1 MLFWDRR
8 VYWGAVL
15 LVVTALRQG
24 RSRGCTVRRLEALC
38 GVTRPT
44 LARWLGYFREA
55 FSQTRAW
62 RWLTGRLVP
71 PVAAEALPA
80 GVVERFV
87 RARGDP
93 EEGLVSCL
101 QALHLGGR

>member
-1 MLFWDRR
+1 M
-8 VYWGAVL
+8 
-15 LVVTALRQG
+15 
-24 RSRGCTVRRLEALC
+24 RRLEALF

-44 LARWLGYFREA
+44 LARWLRYFREA
-55 FSQTRAW
+55 FPQTRAW

-71 PVAAEALPA
+71 PVETQALPA

>member
-1 MLFWDRR
+1 MRFWGRR

-24 RSRGCTVRRLEALC
+24 RSEGCTVERLRALC

-44 LARWLGYFREA
+44 LSRWLRYFREV
-55 FSQTRAW
+55 FPQTRAW
-62 RWLTGRLVP
+62 RCLTGRLP
-71 PVAAEALPA
+71 PVAAEVLPT
-80 GVVERFV
+80 GMVEAFV

-93 EEGLVSCL
+93 EAGLVACL
-101 QALHLGGR
+101 QTLCLEGC